1 MFYVNREFFGVRY
14 QVAIFPHP
22 SVAGYFSY
30 HSSINGEPV
39 PNTVYKDIGSS
50 IGAYG
55 RAKDAFE
62 WGCFHTEDQIIES
75 QLDTID

>member
-1 MFYVNREFFGVRY
+1 MFYVDRIFSGDVY

-22 SVAGYFSY
+22 SRAGYFSY
-30 HSSINGEPV
+30 HSSINGKPV
-39 PNTVYKDIGSS
+39 PNPVDKDRDSS

-62 WGCFHTEDQIIES
+62 WGCFHTENDIIDSRLEA
-75 QLDTID
+75 I

>member
-1 MFYVNREFFGVRY
+1 MFYVNKDFFGEVY

-22 SVAGYFSY
+22 SMSGYFSY

-39 PNTVYKDIGSS
+39 LNPVYKDRGSS

-55 RAKDAFE
+55 QAKDAFE

-75 QLDTID
+75 QLDTI